1 MMLMQAMNQLYNYK
15 TMKKTLIYQFNLLTL
30 LLISTIALG
39 QNVST
44 TTQTFGGESFGGLIL
59 VPINTENITSY
70 GDIWVATIR
79 LEFEKEI
86 LVFEELTN
94 INAGFSSN
102 FTFTTSPDGS
112 NGAIQFNIEATNGAI
127 GQPWSDGKLFDL
139 RFTYHG
145 GYTVL
150 DIKSLEFMSG
160 TAGGLLVNNP
170 PSIDGSIS
178 GTANITGS
186 DGDYN
191 TKGTWTGEFGN
202 LTKPGPGHNVTIT
215 SGGTVTIDADA
226 TANTVTIADG
236 GNLTQNAVL
245 AVTGDFTVQSGG
257 SFLQN
262 GTLTAASTTAERALP
277 AANWADP
284 TDGWNHIASP
294 VANQAIDGDWITS
307 GAGNDYDFYAWDE
320 PFDLW
325 RNQKHAATSGY
336 DFTSFNVGQGYMVAY
351 QAGGT
356 KTFSGVFNTTDVA
369 TTLTKQGTGIA
380 GDYVA
385 GANLLGN
392 PYPAAL
398 TWDNSWIPAANVQAT
413 AYIWSGSAY
422 APIVVGDV
430 IPATYGFMV
439 LATNDQAITMPAAA
453 RTHIESVPLKATIPG
468 IKLIAND
475 LEVGSQQETHIKFN
489 PQATEAYD
497 LAYDAFY
504 MSGYAPQFYTM
515 ADQSALMVN
524 SLSTM
529 QDDIRIPLYFEK
541 TEAESFSIQL
551 TENNL
556 GSVYLK
562 DLKTNTTVKL
572 SETMEYYFSAEAG
585 DSPER
590 FEVFFSP
597 LGVDE
602 LAQAQAGAYVRN
614 NNSIVVY
621 GLNGATNVELYNL
634 AGQLVYASQT
644 SGSTSQFEIN
654 AGLKQGVY
662 IVKLSNQAA
671 TNSVKVFI
679 R

>member
-1 MMLMQAMNQLYNYK
+1 
-15 TMKKTLIYQFNLLTL
+15 MKKTLIYQFNLLTL

-226 TANTVTIADG
+226 AANTVTIADG
-236 GNLTQNAVL
+236 GKLTQNAALLV
-245 AVTGDFTVQSGG
+245 VGDFTLQSGG

-262 GTLTAASTTAERALP
+262 GTLTAASTKAERAVP

-284 TDGWNHIASP
+284 NSGWHQIASP
-294 VANQAIDGDWITS
+294 AAGQAINGDWIPGGS
-307 GAGNDYDFYAWDE
+307 GYDLYAWDE
-320 PFDLW
+320 PTDTWL
-325 RNQKHAATSGY
+325 NQKEGANNIT
-336 DFTSFNVGQGYMVAY
+336 TFNVGQGYMVAY
-351 QAGGT
+351 ETGST
-356 KTFSGVFNTTDVA
+356 KSFSGAFNMANVGA
-369 TTLTKQGTGIA
+369 TLTNKGA
-380 GDYVA
+380 GVDGNYNA

-392 PYPAAL
+392 PYPVAL
-398 TWDNSWIPAANVQAT
+398 TWENSWRPANVQGT
-413 AYIWSGSAY
+413 AYIWSGSGYTA
-422 APIVVGDV
+422 ITEGDV
-430 IPATYGFMV
+430 IPAMNGFMV
-439 LATNDQAITMPAAA
+439 LTTTDNNSITIPAASRA
-453 RTHIESVPLKATIPG
+453 HNAQAWHKSTTPG

-504 MSGYAPQFYTM
+504 LSGFAPQLYTM
-515 ADQSALMVN
+515 VDQSALMVN
-524 SLSTM
+524 SLPALEEDTK
-529 QDDIRIPLYFEK
+529 IPLHFEK
-541 TEAESFSIQL
+541 TEAENFSIQL
-551 TENNL
+551 IENSL
-556 GSVYLK
+556 GTVYLK
-562 DLKTNTTVKL
+562 DIKTNTT
-572 SETMEYYFSAEAG
+572 
-585 DSPER
+585 
-590 FEVFFSP
+590 
-597 LGVDE
+597 
-602 LAQAQAGAYVRN
+602 
-614 NNSIVVY
+614 
-621 GLNGATNVELYNL
+621 
-634 AGQLVYASQT
+634 
-644 SGSTSQFEIN
+644 
-654 AGLKQGVY
+654 
-662 IVKLSNQAA
+662 
-671 TNSVKVFI
+671 
-679 R
+679 

>member
-1 MMLMQAMNQLYNYK
+1 
-15 TMKKTLIYQFNLLTL
+15 MKR
-30 LLISTIALG
+30 LLIKFTLFAFLIMTGVTHA
-39 QNVST
+39 QIVST
-44 TTQTFGGESFGGLIL
+44 DDLIFDGTSFGTEIL
-59 VPINTENITSY
+59 VPIYSQDITSSY
-70 GDIWVATIR
+70 GDIIIGSIR
-79 LEFEKEI
+79 VEYNEDILNFVEYTNLNAEFPSDDLSITVNPSGENGVVQLNIEHLPFNGFPWPNGKMFDLKFVFSGGDAEFEI
-86 LVFEELTN
+86 SASTSFLPTYFVEE
-94 INAGFSSN
+94 F
-102 FTFTTSPDGS
+102 P
-112 NGAIQFNIEATNGAI
+112 
-127 GQPWSDGKLFDL
+127 
-139 RFTYHG
+139 
-145 GYTVL
+145 
-150 DIKSLEFMSG
+150 
-160 TAGGLLVNNP
+160 
-170 PSIDGSIS
+170 
-178 GTANITGS
+178 NITQGSVVGYADIVGS

-191 TKGTWTGEFGN
+191 DKNTWTGEFGS
-202 LTKPGPGHNVTIT
+202 LTKPGPGHNVTIE